1 MNFTNI
7 ALEFLG
13 TFLLISVILL
23 VGYSA
28 AVGATLAGIVY
39 FLSSTSGGHV
49 NPAVS
54 LAVYLKGDMDGA
66 SFLSYVVAQLLG
78 GLVAFYASR
87 AVRPLNIKIRQ
98 GA

>member
-1 MNFTNI
+1 MNFTHLG
-7 ALEFLG
+7 LEFLG

-54 LAVYLKGDMDGA
+54 LAMYLKGDMDA
-66 SFLSYVVAQLLG
+66 PTFVSYTVAQVLG
-78 GLVAFYASR
+78 GVAAFYASR
-87 AVRPLNIKIRQ
+87 ALKK
-98 GA
+98 